1 MMNPKSSQTGFGL
14 YLQEKFPND
23 INIIFLKTQL
33 IELIYCDLLFKAI
46 SHSNFGKRFRE
57 DNANNSFI

>member
-1 MMNPKSSQTGFGL
+1 MMNPKSSQIGFGL
-14 YLQEKFPND
+14 YLQENFPND
-23 INIIFLKTQL
+23 IKSILLKTQL